1 MYEDF
6 CKKFS
11 AFKQT
16 ITARESMHEPK
27 HDFLYLII
35 STLLRRYYFL
45 YEEETSAISLVIEI
59 GFGYLRKNHD
69 TIDQQELRLLLLS
82 LISDLNL
89 LITLSDHGFKLDVV
103 PEEWIWSASIKLEKL
118 PDQEFLQL
126 IELSD

>member
-103 PEEWIWSASIKLEKL
+103 PEEWIWSVSIKLEKL